1 MSDDA
6 HTGQLPRA
14 LTGVRCRAHSPQSTG
29 QLPRALT
36 RALTAGEG
44 SAGLEEGACLP
55 LPFGQGNGSRRG
67 VVKRVVLMLT
77 NDSAR
82 KAT

>member
-1 MSDDA
+1 MITNKGMSDDA

-14 LTGVRCRAHSPQSTG
+14 LTGVRCRAHSPQYTG

-44 SAGLEEGACLP
+44 SAGLEEGACLTFL
-55 LPFGQGNGSRRG
+55 LPTVQVTDAEG
-67 VVKRVVLMLT
+67 VW
-77 NDSAR
+77 
-82 KAT
+82 